1 MNDKKIAFIIAV
13 NNEQYFEEC
22 CFYIHRLSVPAGYDI
37 DIIAIREADSMC
49 AAYNAGM
56 NNSDAKYKV
65 YMHQDVM
72 IRNVQFIENII
83 KIFKQNLKVGMIGM
97 IGGTCM
103 PETGV
108 IYRAWD
114 IGMVD
119 CRDPDMAYYLEGQQ
133 NMPKKDVIVEAV
145 DGLLMATQY
154 DITWREDLF
163 THFDF
168 YDVSQSF
175 EMRKAGYQVLVP
187 YQKTPWVIHDSGFA
201 KLTYYDEERK
211 KCKKEYPQY
220 LYADNGFEFTYDR
233 E

>member
-83 KIFKQNLKVGMIGM
+83 KIFKQNLKKLLPKQEAELEQGILLGD
-97 IGGTCM
+97 TS
-103 PETGV
+103 
-108 IYRAWD
+108 D
-114 IGMVD
+114 IESDIKDDFRNESPFTRGINQRSRNRYMVSERWRLCRKRPSD
-119 CRDPDMAYYLEGQQ
+119 CRG
-133 NMPKKDVIVEAV
+133 
-145 DGLLMATQY
+145 
-154 DITWREDLF
+154 
-163 THFDF
+163 
-168 YDVSQSF
+168 
-175 EMRKAGYQVLVP
+175 
-187 YQKTPWVIHDSGFA
+187 
-201 KLTYYDEERK
+201 
-211 KCKKEYPQY
+211 
-220 LYADNGFEFTYDR
+220 
-233 E
+233 